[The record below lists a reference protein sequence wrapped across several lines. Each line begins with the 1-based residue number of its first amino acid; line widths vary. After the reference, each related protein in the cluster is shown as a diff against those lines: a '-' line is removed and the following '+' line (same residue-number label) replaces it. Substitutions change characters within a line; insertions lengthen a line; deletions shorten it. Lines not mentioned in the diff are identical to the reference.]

1 MHQIAASVLFF
12 LSSCFFFFLLKK
24 AKNAY
29 QSQLAVGHI

>member
-12 LSSCFFFFLLKK
+12 LSSCFFFLLKK
-24 AKNAY
+24 VKNAY

>member
-12 LSSCFFFFLLKK
+12 LSSCFFLLKK